1 MDKIFAITS
10 TGKTEKSALDLRFG
24 KCENI
29 VIFDVGKNTFS
40 IIENPYKNSEQSGIQ
55 LVKFLKDREV
65 SAIITGE
72 VGPKVS
78 SMLEKEK
85 FQLILLSE
93 EKIKIEEVIGR
104 IRN

>member
-1 MDKIFAITS
+1 MNKIFAITS

-29 VIFDVGKNTFS
+29 VIFNSGENSFA
-40 IIENPYKNSEQSGIQ
+40 IIENPYKNSENSGVQ
-55 LVKFLKDREV
+55 LVDFLKTKSID
-65 SAIITGE
+65 AIITGE

-78 SMLEKEK
+78 AMLENEK
-85 FQLILLSE
+85 FQLILLAE
-93 EKIKIEEVIGR
+93 EKIKIEEVIER